1 MPEPQPPAVQ
11 APVREQ
17 ATELP
22 HPLPG
27 VPECGHRSLL
37 WSRPRMRLCFPNTSL
52 RSLKKSAMR
61 TPQSALE
68 LCERVIR
75 VDRIRNEERNQDM
88 TSIQHGSATQELKG
102 KRALVTGGTRGI
114 GAAIVRRFVEEGAEV
129 LAAAR
134 SVPDTAPEGAGYV
147 AADLRTPTG
156 VEEVAAAALERLGGV
171 DVLVHNAGGAGP
183 HASAL
188 AISEDEWQDVLNL
201 NLMSA
206 VRLDA
211 LVAPGMRE
219 RRSGAIVH
227 ISSAAAFPPV
237 PQVVHYTSTKA
248 ALENYSRGMT
258 AELAPFGVRVN
269 VVTPG
274 RTDTPGGARNRE
286 EIALMGEGAIEFPD
300 VPLGRDGLPED
311 IAEAVLFIVSDRA
324 SWIAGGNLVVDG
336 AEFPRR

>member
-1 MPEPQPPAVQ
+1 M
-11 APVREQ
+11 
-17 ATELP
+17 T
-22 HPLPG
+22 
-27 VPECGHRSLL
+27 
-37 WSRPRMRLCFPNTSL
+37 TI
-52 RSLKKSAMR
+52 
-61 TPQSALE
+61 
-68 LCERVIR
+68 ER
-75 VDRIRNEERNQDM
+75 
-88 TSIQHGSATQELKG
+88 GSAAQELKG

-134 SVPDTAPEGAGYV
+134 SVPDTVPEGAGFV
-147 AADLRTPTG
+147 AADLRTPDG
-156 VEEVAAAALERLGGV
+156 VEAFAAAALERLGGV

-183 HASAL
+183 SESAL
-188 AISEDEWQDVLNL
+188 SISEDEWQNVLNL
-201 NLMSA
+201 NFMSA

-219 RRSGAIVH
+219 QRSGAIVH
-227 ISSAAAFPPV
+227 ISSAAIFPPV

-248 ALENYSRGMT
+248 ALENYSRGLT

-274 RTDTPGGARNRE
+274 RTDTPGGERTRE
-286 EIALMGEGAIEFPD
+286 QFALMGEAAIDFPD
-300 VPLGRDGLPED
+300 VPLGRDGAPED
-311 IAEAVLFIVSDRA
+311 IAEAVLFLASERA